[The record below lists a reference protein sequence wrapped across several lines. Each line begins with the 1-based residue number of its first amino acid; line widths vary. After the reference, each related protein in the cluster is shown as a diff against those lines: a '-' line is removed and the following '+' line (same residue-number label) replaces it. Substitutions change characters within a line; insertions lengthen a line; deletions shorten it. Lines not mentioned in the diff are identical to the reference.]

1 MLRIDIITHIMCIR
15 SLHMRQIRGVS
26 VINNATATVSEKLQ
40 WRFIIQ
46 CLMRSNTVINVLS
59 MSMLRLEFG
68 YVPGTFINNGRTQTP
83 RIAPYKTY

>member
-26 VINNATATVSEKLQ
+26 VINNATVSEKLQ

-59 MSMLRLEFG
+59 MSKLRLEFG
-68 YVPGTFINNGRTQTP
+68 YVPGAFINNGRTQTR